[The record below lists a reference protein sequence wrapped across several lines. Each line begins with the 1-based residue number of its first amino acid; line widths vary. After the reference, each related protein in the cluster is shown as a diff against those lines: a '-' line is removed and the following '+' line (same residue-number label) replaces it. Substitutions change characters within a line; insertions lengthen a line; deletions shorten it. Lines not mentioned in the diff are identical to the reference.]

1 MVSSAAE
8 DLGKQAHACTFDGSV
23 NWCSLPRGKLDSMQ
37 KSLFSKVFD
46 LEVPPLEIYPKPIV
60 E

>member
-23 NWCSLPRGKLDSMQ
+23 NWCSLPRGKLDSM
-37 KSLFSKVFD
+37 
-46 LEVPPLEIYPKPIV
+46 
-60 E
+60 